1 MNFALQFC
9 TSKHF
14 LALSCLW
21 FAVLKT
27 GVVGALSESAFV
39 EFGNTKVI
47 FCMCEYLFV
56 LNFFYNFIN
65 FILDYILDM
74 NSYPCLKFFSLL

>member
-14 LALSCLW
+14 LTLSCLW
-21 FAVLKT
+21 FTVLKT
-27 GVVGALSESAFV
+27 GVLGALSGSAFV

-47 FCMCEYLFV
+47 FCMREYLFV
-56 LNFFYNFIN
+56 LNLFYNFII
-65 FILDYILDM
+65 FILDYILNM
-74 NSYPCLKFFSLL
+74 NSYPCSKFFSLL

>member
-9 TSKHF
+9 TSKNF

-27 GVVGALSESAFV
+27 GVVGALSGSAFV

-47 FCMCEYLFV
+47 CCMCEYLFV
-56 LNFFYNFIN
+56 LNFFYNFII

-74 NSYPCLKFFSLL
+74 NSYPFLKFFSLL

>member
-1 MNFALQFC
+1 MNFSLQFC

-14 LALSCLW
+14 LELSFLL

-27 GVVGALSESAFV
+27 GVVGALSGFDFV

-47 FCMCEYLFV
+47 FRMCEYLFV
-56 LNFFYNFIN
+56 LNFFYNFII
-65 FILDYILDM
+65 FILDYFLDM
-74 NSYPCLKFFSLL
+74 NSCPYSKFFSLL